1 MQRSLKLLELLNDQA
16 TLARVSSTV
25 IEGINH
31 QLINLAQLITEDPEE
46 SKKNPLSIII
56 ILESCEPL
64 TTTSNTSQSTA
75 NTSLITEKQSKLN
88 ITAKTND
95 KIIKS
100 SGVSRPSSIEHLSL
114 EIFLEIFSYLPYISL
129 YRAWAGLKSRI
140 DYALRCTHSHVY
152 LSSNADLKDYT
163 EFLQKWAKVVVS
175 FEDHRVPWAASSE
188 VYIDNEPIDIRPL
201 INLQRFF
208 QIYVDTEL
216 LKQITIQNFPHLR
229 CLHFGDYSSCTD
241 YSRILFDDPFPFLTS
256 VSGVFLNTTLC
267 NDSSI
272 NTIIRRIVISFD
284 FKANSIPL
292 LINFIKRLPNLFT
305 LRVKTYK
312 FEKTSLPSSII
323 TRIRNMSIWL
333 ENETTLDEI
342 EFLLQIGPV
351 EQFYLEIGSEK
362 IIGDSAKPCDFVRLA
377 QIINNCQTLKLVQL
391 RVWRLDKQFN
401 IKQIHKLSPWFTTL
415 DLEYGY
421 EERISLQTHRYQ
433 FESKHLRF

>member
-75 NTSLITEKQSKLN
+75 NTSLITEKQN
-88 ITAKTND
+88 
-95 KIIKS
+95 
-100 SGVSRPSSIEHLSL
+100 
-114 EIFLEIFSYLPYISL
+114 
-129 YRAWAGLKSRI
+129 
-140 DYALRCTHSHVY
+140 
-152 LSSNADLKDYT
+152 LKDYT